1 MYAIDNDRKEAL
13 CQLQSSKKAKNR
25 VNARETYTISVMR
38 PRTHGREHR
47 DFKQKLGGLRQI
59 GYTYRMRSRSEYVR
73 AGHLQVPKKELANF
87 VKFRKLT
94 EQWIDLTLKLS
105 QLWRKQ
111 LAEKRPKTIPQ
122 TTANERQNRAST
134 KLAASHAAALIDPC
148 LSGKNG

>member
-73 AGHLQVPKKELANF
+73 AGHLQTVKKELSNF
-87 VKFRKLT
+87 AKFRKLS
-94 EQWIDLTLKLS
+94 EQWIDLSLELS
-105 QLWRKQ
+105 QLKRKQ
-111 LAEKRPKTIPQ
+111 PTK
-122 TTANERQNRAST
+122 NRAHPIKT
-134 KLAASHAAALIDPC
+134 D
-148 LSGKNG
+148 